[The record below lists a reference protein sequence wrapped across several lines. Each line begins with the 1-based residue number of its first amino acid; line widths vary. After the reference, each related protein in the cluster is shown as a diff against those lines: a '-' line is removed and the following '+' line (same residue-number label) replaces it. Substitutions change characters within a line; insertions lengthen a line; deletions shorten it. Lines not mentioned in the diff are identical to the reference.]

1 MKIEKALMGLIVPF
15 TGMLLADSGASVV
28 RIDRPPRVS
37 ANLPAHPTPDLLTR
51 RKTSIAVDLKI
62 QSGVNFVKHL
72 VKKVDIILDPFR
84 PGVLERI
91 GLGPD
96 VLCAINS
103 RLIFG
108 RMTGFRRDGQY
119 SSMAGHDIN
128 YLSVSGVLSMIGRAD
143 ERPYPPLNLIGD
155 FGGGG
160 LMLVTGLLQALY
172 SREKSGR
179 GQVVEA
185 NMVDGSSYL
194 ASMPRLGI
202 KTSMWDKERGHN
214 VLDGGCPYYDTY
226 KTNDGKYM
234 AV

>member
-1 MKIEKALMGLIVPF
+1 M
-15 TGMLLADSGASVV
+15 
-28 RIDRPPRVS
+28 
-37 ANLPAHPTPDLLTR
+37 
-51 RKTSIAVDLKI
+51 
-62 QSGVNFVKHL
+62 KHL
-72 VKKVDIILDPFR
+72 AKKVDIILDPFR
-84 PGVLERI
+84 PGLLENT

-108 RMTGFRRDGQY
+108 RMTGFRRDGRY
-119 SSMAGHDIN
+119 SSMAGHGIN
-128 YLSVSGVLSMIGRAD
+128 YLSVSGVLSMIGRAV

-160 LMLVTGLLQALY
+160 LMLVTGSLQALY

-214 VLDGGCPYYDTY
+214 VLDGGSSTLGP
-226 KTNDGKYM
+226 GIRG
-234 AV
+234 

>member
-1 MKIEKALMGLIVPF
+1 
-15 TGMLLADSGASVV
+15 
-28 RIDRPPRVS
+28 
-37 ANLPAHPTPDLLTR
+37 
-51 RKTSIAVDLKI
+51 
-62 QSGVNFVKHL
+62 
-72 VKKVDIILDPFR
+72 
-84 PGVLERI
+84 
-91 GLGPD
+91 
-96 VLCAINS
+96 
-103 RLIFG
+103 
-108 RMTGFRRDGQY
+108 
-119 SSMAGHDIN
+119 
-128 YLSVSGVLSMIGRAD
+128 MIGRAD

-160 LMLVTGLLQALY
+160 LMPVTGLLQALY

-214 VLDGGCPYYDTY
+214 VLDGGCPDYDTY